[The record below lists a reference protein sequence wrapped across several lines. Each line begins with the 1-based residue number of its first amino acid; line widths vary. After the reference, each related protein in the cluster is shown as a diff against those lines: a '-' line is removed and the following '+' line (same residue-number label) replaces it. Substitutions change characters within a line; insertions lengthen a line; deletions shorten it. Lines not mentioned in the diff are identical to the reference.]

1 MRHRLFTERSGA
13 ASSVDG
19 VLQRRELT
27 GTGTVSRLRRLD
39 WWGPLLAAVAVV
51 IFLLHGFGGL
61 LTRDLALYAYG
72 GQQFAEGVPPYVAVL
87 NRAGPLAHMV
97 PGFGVMI
104 ARALGTDDLITMR
117 ALMMVLS
124 TVAVW
129 LTYLLGRDAF
139 RSRLAGV
146 ASAATLLTFQGF
158 VTYATGGPRE
168 KTTMM
173 LLVVC
178 ALLAVVH
185 RRWAW
190 AGAAVALATLTW
202 QPAFFVG
209 TVAAVVAVLVGLP
222 GGKKLAALARFGL
235 GGSLATAAMLG
246 YFWWVHELQA
256 FFDGFLFLNA
266 TSTRQTGLIEFLYV
280 DPAAMVEGFGW
291 SLALLLAGLLATVGL
306 AVRTWRAGDR
316 SRPADAGVIAL
327 GAATIGAFIWSLGVF
342 NGWADAVVVLPLA
355 AVGLGGLVHAVALRT
370 HPRRATALVAAY
382 AVVALVATG
391 VDTWLTRPDDL
402 EPMRAETEAVLAAAG
417 PYATVLSVGAP
428 QPLVFGQ
435 LKNPLRHQMFIGG
448 LSEYLDETWPGG
460 LEAMAAVVRRDT
472 PTFITMDHPTWYP
485 WVRPVILEDYRRI
498 GTTLDF
504 TWYVERSV
512 GEEEITRLTA
522 ILASGP

>member
-1 MRHRLFTERSGA
+1 M
-13 ASSVDG
+13 
-19 VLQRRELT
+19 LQRREFTRT
-27 GTGTVSRLRRLD
+27 GQLSRLRHLD
-39 WWGPLLAAVAVV
+39 WWGPLLAAVAVL

-72 GQQFAEGVPPYVAVL
+72 GQQFAEGVPPYVGVL

-146 ASAATLLTFQGF
+146 AAAVTLLTFQGF

-209 TVAAVVAVLVGLP
+209 TVAAVVAVLAGVP
-222 GGKKLAALARFGL
+222 GWQKL
-235 GGSLATAAMLG
+235 GGLAWFALGGGLATGAMLG
-246 YFWWVHELQA
+246 YFWWVDELQA
-256 FFDGFLFLNA
+256 FFDGFLLLNA
-266 TSTRQTGLIEFLYV
+266 TSTRQTGLIEFV
-280 DPAAMVEGFGW
+280 QNDPEAMVEGFGW
-291 SLALLLAGLLATVGL
+291 SLWLLLAGLVATVVL
-306 AVRTWRAGDR
+306 AGHMWLRGDR
-316 SRPADAGVIAL
+316 TDPADAGVIAI
-327 GAATIGAFIWSLGVF
+327 GAATLGSFSWSLGVF
-342 NGWADAVVVLPLA
+342 NGWADAMFVLPLT
-355 AVGLGGLVHAVALRT
+355 AVGFGGLLLTVVRRVDA
-370 HPRRATALVAAY
+370 RRATALVAAY

-391 VDTWLTRPDDL
+391 VDTWVTRPDDL
-402 EPMRAETEAVLAAAG
+402 APMRAETEAVLAEAG
-417 PYATVLSVGAP
+417 PHATVLSVGAP

-448 LSEYLDETWPGG
+448 LAEYLDETWPGG
-460 LEAMAAVVRRDT
+460 LEAMAAVVDRDT

-485 WVRPVILEDYRRI
+485 WVRPVILAHYRKI

>member
-1 MRHRLFTERSGA
+1 MLKERETS
-13 ASSVDG
+13 
-19 VLQRRELT
+19 RT
-27 GTGTVSRLRRLD
+27 TVGSRLRRLD
-39 WWGPLLAAVAVV
+39 WWGPLLAAAAVV

-97 PGFGVMI
+97 PGFGAMI

-124 TVAVW
+124 TIAVW

-190 AGAAVALATLTW
+190 AGVAVALATLTW
-202 QPAFFVG
+202 QPSFVVG
-209 TVAAVVAVLVGLP
+209 TVAAVVAVLLGVP
-222 GGKKLAALARFGL
+222 GRKKLGGLLWFAL
-235 GGSLATAAMLG
+235 GGCLATGAMLA
-246 YFWWVHELQA
+246 YFWWADALPE

-266 TSTRQTGLIEFLYV
+266 TATDQTGLLEYLDV
-280 DPAAMVEGFGW
+280 APAAMTEGFGW
-291 SLALLLAGLLATVGL
+291 SLWLLLAGLLGSVVL
-306 AVRTWRAGDR
+306 AAHTWFTGDR
-316 SRPADAGVIAL
+316 SAPSDASVIAI
-327 GAATIGAFIWSLGVF
+327 GAATIGALLWSLKAF
-342 NGWADAVVVLPLA
+342 NGWADAVFVLPLA
-355 AVGLGGLVHAVALRT
+355 AVGFGGLVHTVATRT
-370 HPRRATALVAAY
+370 NPRRATALVTAY

-391 VDTWLTRPDDL
+391 VDTWLTRPDEL
-402 EPMRAETEAVLAAAG
+402 APMRAETEAVLAAAG
-417 PYATVLSVGAP
+417 PAGHRA
-428 QPLVFGQ
+428 
-435 LKNPLRHQMFIGG
+435 
-448 LSEYLDETWPGG
+448 
-460 LEAMAAVVRRDT
+460 VRRRT
-472 PTFITMDHPTWYP
+472 AAAR
-485 WVRPVILEDYRRI
+485 VRPAEESAAPPDVHRRPDRAPRRDLAGRARGDGRGRAPGHPDLHHHGPPHLVQLAAAGDPREVPEDRDHHRLHLVRR
-498 GTTLDF
+498 TQ
-504 TWYVERSV
+504 R
-512 GEEEITRLTA
+512 R
-522 ILASGP
+522 

>member
-1 MRHRLFTERSGA
+1 M
-13 ASSVDG
+13 
-19 VLQRRELT
+19 
-27 GTGTVSRLRRLD
+27 SRLRRLD
-39 WWGPLLAAVAVV
+39 WWGPMLAAGAVV

-202 QPAFFVG
+202 QPAFVVG
-209 TVAAVVAVLVGLP
+209 TVAVVVAVLLGLP
-222 GGKKLAALARFGL
+222 GRTKLGGLLWFAL
-235 GGSLATAAMLG
+235 GGSLATSAMLA
-246 YFWWVHELQA
+246 YFWWADALPE

-266 TSTRQTGLIEFLYV
+266 TSTRQTGLLEYL
-280 DPAAMVEGFGW
+280 DLAPATMVEGFGW
-291 SLALLLAGLLATVGL
+291 SLWLLLAGLLATIGL
-306 AVRTWRAGDR
+306 AAHTWLTADR
-316 SRPADAGVIAL
+316 SRPGDAGVIAI
-327 GAATIGAFIWSLGVF
+327 GAATIGALIWSLKVF
-342 NGWADAVVVLPLA
+342 NGWADAIFVLPLA
-355 AVGLGGLVHAVALRT
+355 AVGFGGLVHTVVSRT
-370 HPRRATALVAAY
+370 NPRRATTLVTAY

-402 EPMRAETEAVLAAAG
+402 APMRAETEAMLAAAG
-417 PYATVLSVGAP
+417 PDVTVLSVGAP

-435 LKNPLRHQMFIGG
+435 LTNPLRHQMFIGG
-448 LSEYLDETWPGG
+448 LEEYLDETWPGG
-460 LEAMAAVVRRDT
+460 LDAMAAVVRRDT
-472 PTFITMDHPTWYP
+472 PTFITMDHPTWYG
-485 WVRPVILEDYRRI
+485 WLRPVILEKYRKI

-512 GEEEITRLTA
+512 GEEQITRLTR